1 MILKESPTVT
11 FIGAGNLATQLALC
25 LHKRDI
31 KIIQVFSRTKEAAS
45 QLALKIGALSCS
57 KLSEITSEADI
68 YIFALKDTVLEEVA
82 SKMPHTNGLWVH
94 TSGSMPMNLFAPY
107 KESYGVL
114 YPLQTFSKTKEVDFS
129 LIPFFLEGSNKKTL
143 DGIQKMAN
151 ILSSKSYF
159 LDSEKRKRLHLSAVF
174 ACNFTN
180 HLYSIAGEIIRETG
194 LTFSVLLPLIQ
205 ETAAKV
211 QKLSPLEAQTGPAV
225 RYDQNIINK
234 QIEMLKDH
242 PEFQE
247 IYRLLSQSI
256 FHFQK
261 R

>member
-25 LHKRDI
+25 LHKSGI
-31 KIIQVFSRTKEAAS
+31 KIIQVFSRTEEAAS
-45 QLALKIGALSCS
+45 LLAMKVGALSCTHIPD
-57 KLSEITSEADI
+57 ITSEADV
-68 YIFALKDTVLEEVA
+68 YIFALKDTVLEDVA
-82 SKMPHTNGLWVH
+82 SKTPVNKGLWIH

-129 LIPFFLEGSNKKTL
+129 QIPLFLEGSNEKVMDTIKKL
-143 DGIQKMAN
+143 AN
-151 ILSSKSYF
+151 ILSPHIYF
-159 LDSEKRKRLHLSAVF
+159 VDSEKRKRLHLSAVF
-174 ACNFTN
+174 ACNFAN
-180 HLYSIAGEIIRETG
+180 HLYSIADEIIRETG
-194 LTFSVLLPLIQ
+194 IPFSVLFPLIQ

-211 QKLSPLEAQTGPAV
+211 QELPPLDAQTGPAV

-234 QIEMLKDH
+234 QIEMLKDS

-256 FHFQK
+256 FHLQK
-261 R
+261 K

>member
-1 MILKESPTVT
+1 MTVKKSPTVT

-25 LHKRDI
+25 LHKKGIR
-31 KIIQVFSRTKEAAS
+31 IIQVFSRTEEAAS
-45 QLALKIGALSCS
+45 ELALKVGALSCS
-57 KLSEITSEADI
+57 QLSEIRPEADV

-82 SKMPHTNGLWVH
+82 SKMPHNKGLWVH

-129 LIPFFLEGSNKKTL
+129 LIPFFLEGSNEKVL
-143 DGIQKMAN
+143 DNLERMVN
-151 ILSSKSYF
+151 ILSPFIYWV
-159 LDSEKRKRLHLSAVF
+159 DSEKRKRLHLAAVF

-180 HLYSIAGEIIRETG
+180 HLYSIADEIIRETG
-194 LTFSVLLPLIQ
+194 IPFSVLLPLIQ

-211 QKLSPLEAQTGPAV
+211 QELSPLEAQTGPAV
-225 RYDQNIINK
+225 RYDQNIINR

-256 FHFQK
+256 FHLQK
-261 R
+261 K